1 MDFILNVPVQDF
13 YAHVN
18 KEAFTK
24 IVSNLL
30 NNAVKYAETYVH
42 VYLEINGTGENKMFY
57 IRSVNDGV
65 IIPNEMKEEIF
76 KPFVRFN
83 EKEDGKVTTGT
94 GIGLALS
101 RSLAELHRG
110 NLTMLES
117 EEANVF
123 CLSLPVEQDSVI
135 KLASE
140 HKSVEESKTVE
151 RRIEQGESK
160 ANRPV
165 ILVADDNQDMLSF
178 VVRQLEDNYIV
189 LTAKDGLEALKL
201 IEEKQP
207 DLVVLDII
215 MPHLDGLGVLERLN
229 SMNLTKFPRIV
240 VLSAVGQDK
249 ITQRAITL
257 GADYYVVKPFDMD
270 IFTKRIRDMFNDS
283 LLGNDEPVKKQVAM
297 TTTEM
302 ITAPSRGPV
311 DLETEITNIIHEIGV
326 PAHIKGYM
334 YLREAI
340 TMVVND
346 MELLSAVTKELYP
359 SIAKKYNTTA
369 SRVERAIR
377 HAIEVAWGRGQV
389 EAINKLFGYTVHNE
403 KGKPTNSEFIA
414 IIADKLRLKNKVS

>member
-1 MDFILNVPVQDF
+1 MNDS
-13 YAHVN
+13 
-18 KEAFTK
+18 K
-24 IVSNLL
+24 I
-30 NNAVKYAETYVH
+30 
-42 VYLEINGTGENKMFY
+42 
-57 IRSVNDGV
+57 SVL
-65 IIPNEMKEEIF
+65 I
-76 KPFVRFN
+76 
-83 EKEDGKVTTGT
+83 
-94 GIGLALS
+94 
-101 RSLAELHRG
+101 
-110 NLTMLES
+110 
-117 EEANVF
+117 
-123 CLSLPVEQDSVI
+123 
-135 KLASE
+135 
-140 HKSVEESKTVE
+140 
-151 RRIEQGESK
+151 
-160 ANRPV
+160 
-165 ILVADDNQDMLSF
+165 ADDNKEFCSILNDYLLNQRDI
-178 VVRQLEDNYIV
+178 VVTAV
-189 LTAKDGLEALKL
+189 AKDGREALAL

-229 SMNLTKFPRIV
+229 SMNLEKMPRII

-270 IFTKRIRDMFNDS
+270 VFTKRIREMFNGS
-283 LLGNDEPVKKQVAM
+283 SNEVVRKP
-297 TTTEM
+297 TTVVETEVR
-302 ITAPSRGPV
+302 SQNKGPI

-377 HAIEVAWGRGQV
+377 HAIEVAWGRGRV
-389 EAINKLFGYTVHNE
+389 DVINNLFGYTIHNV

-414 IIADKLRLKNKVS
+414 MIADKLRIEMKIS